1 MSASYFTVS
10 LSDNLEET
18 PEGFLIARDAVLG
31 RTGFQTYKVH
41 ELPPDSARDLG
52 IDTSNPDADIDLY
65 RPASEVFSPETLA
78 SIEGKTVTDNHPPA
92 REGAERGDPDD
103 GNVNP
108 ENFKELAFGHVQN
121 VRKGKEPLENG
132 EYPILG
138 DVHINAEPLL
148 SEVKNRVKR
157 ELSLGYDYQ
166 IRRNGKR
173 IDMHHIIVNHCA
185 VVPKGRAGHEA
196 RINDSAPEAKKGV
209 ASGDAIL
216 TIKNVRRSSP
226 VKLTW
231 KNIWAAGIKALAHDA
246 EPEELADAMSE
257 MARVGD
263 KHMDDKRTEDR
274 RTEDRHMDDRKAR
287 DRRADDAKDRARDC
301 FDRCLDGTADDAD
314 MNEVKKWVSEEAEE
328 PEHKEAGD
336 RKAKDR
342 KAKDRKADDKH
353 ADDSEESEEEEAEQP
368 TKIDVEDLRKTL
380 SGDADDEDAD
390 EGDADDSDDDD
401 DHIEGEW
408 QEGEPKEDDF
418 EKGRDKKA
426 DDKHMD
432 DKKGK
437 DSKAEDKGRAHDGAL
452 AVLKALRPV
461 LARTNDKKVR
471 AAYDAALKEVAK
483 ASKPRTGGYGDFAA
497 RARAHDEAP
506 KSEVQKSQELDAIY
520 AQARKE
526 GRK

>member
-1 MSASYFTVS
+1 M
-10 LSDNLEET
+10 
-18 PEGFLIARDAVLG
+18 
-31 RTGFQTYKVH
+31 
-41 ELPPDSARDLG
+41 
-52 IDTSNPDADIDLY
+52 
-65 RPASEVFSPETLA
+65 
-78 SIEGKTVTDNHPPA
+78 
-92 REGAERGDPDD
+92 
-103 GNVNP
+103 
-108 ENFKELAFGHVQN
+108 
-121 VRKGKEPLENG
+121 
-132 EYPILG
+132 
-138 DVHINAEPLL
+138 
-148 SEVKNRVKR
+148 
-157 ELSLGYDYQ
+157 
-166 IRRNGKR
+166 
-173 IDMHHIIVNHCA
+173 
-185 VVPKGRAGHEA
+185 
-196 RINDSAPEAKKGV
+196 
-209 ASGDAIL
+209 
-216 TIKNVRRSSP
+216 
-226 VKLTW
+226 KLTW
-231 KNIWAAGIKALAHDA
+231 KKIWAAGIKALAHDA

-368 TKIDVEDLRKTL
+368 TKIDVEDLRETL